1 MFCTGDYGA
10 RHGAQF
16 RSGTGKQ
23 KRLRDPDRERKAAE
37 HKLPLHSVPILP
49 WAREFP
55 SDLTEGLMS
64 MKKQVF

>member
-1 MFCTGDYGA
+1 MNYLWGRFVT
-10 RHGAQF
+10 
-16 RSGTGKQ
+16 TGKQ

-37 HKLPLHSVPILP
+37 HELQQHSFPILP

-55 SDLTEGLMS
+55 RTFTEGLMS